1 MKAYSFSKL
10 VVRGYPTVTDINN
23 PYIYSSDVKA
33 VINVSGQD
41 YPKEIL
47 SLFATRGIRTY
58 FFPLTEEGPDM
69 GIGNLIAAVKQLE
82 FEDKSGNKVIL
93 HCMCGNN
100 RSRTVAEAF
109 YFHKTGEQFED
120 EYKGFKNH
128 LLYNSANGHLPSVSA
143 LETILFSLE

>member
-10 VVRGYPTVTDINN
+10 VVRGYPTSNDINN
-23 PYIYSSDVKA
+23 PYIYSSDVRV
-33 VINVSGQD
+33 VINVSEQE
-41 YPKEIL
+41 YTKEIS
-47 SLFATRGIRTY
+47 SLFAARGIRTY

-69 GIGNLIAAVKQLE
+69 GLENIISAVEQLSQ
-82 FEDKSGNKVIL
+82 EDKAGNKVIL

-109 YFHKTGEQFED
+109 YFHKSGEQFED

-128 LLYNSANGHLPSVSA
+128 LLYNSANGHLPSIIE
-143 LETILFSLE
+143 LESILRFQ